1 MEEIN
6 LLKKQFEQNRNS
18 ERAQIMAAY
27 MKGLFPFYGI
37 MAGPRKLIVKDW
49 MATHNLK
56 SDLTKRKAIIH
67 LLFLETEREL
77 QYAGIDLLLTLPKKQ
92 IEKSDLV
99 LIKHLI
105 VTKPWWDTVD
115 LIASNYL
122 GEYLTKFPEEKYK
135 VIDAWRHSNH
145 RWLKR
150 SCLIF
155 QLKYRNSTDH
165 HLLQAL
171 INEMKDEKEF
181 FIQKAIGWSLR
192 EYSKHNPNWVKEVI
206 EIENL
211 KGLAKREASKY
222 I

>member
-6 LLKKQFEQNRNS
+6 LLKKQFEQKRNS
-18 ERAQIMAAY
+18 ERAQIMSAY

-49 MATHNLK
+49 MGAHNLK
-56 SDLTKRKAIIH
+56 TDLTKSKAIIH

-77 QYAGIDLLLTLPKKQ
+77 QYAGIDLLLALPKKQ

-105 VTKPWWDTVD
+105 ISKPWWDTVD

-122 GEYLTKFPEEKYK
+122 GEYLTKFPEEKYE
-135 VIDAWRHSNH
+135 VIDVWRHSDH
-145 RWLKR
+145 LWLKR

-155 QLKYRNSTDH
+155 QLKYRNSTDQ

-171 INEMKDEKEF
+171 IHEMKDEKEF

-206 EIENL
+206 ELENV

>member
-6 LLKKQFEQNRNS
+6 LLKKQFEQNSNS
-18 ERAQIMAAY
+18 ERAQIMSAY

-49 MATHNLK
+49 IAAHNLK
-56 SDLTKRKAIIH
+56 NNSPKRKTIIH

-77 QYAGIDLLLTLPKKQ
+77 QYAGIDLLLTLPKKH
-92 IEKSDLV
+92 IKKSDLV

-105 VTKPWWDTVD
+105 VSKPWWDTVD

-122 GEYLTKFPEEKYK
+122 GEYLTKFPEEKHK
-135 VIDAWRHSNH
+135 VIDAWRHSDH
-145 RWLKR
+145 LWLKR

-171 INEMKDEKEF
+171 IHEMKDEKEF

-206 EIENL
+206 ELENL